1 MQLSYKDN
9 SDEILLQNNCLALT
23 IRKEYKIQTTHK
35 VFNKSLSIFAKSIF
49 AGIALTI
56 LNIFI

>member
-1 MQLSYKDN
+1 MQLAYQDN
-9 SDEILLQNNCLALT
+9 SDEIFLQNNCLALT
-23 IRKEYKIQTTHK
+23 IRKEYQIQTTYN
-35 VFNKSLSIFAKSIF
+35 VFNKSLSVFIKSIF